1 MFYMSFMYLL
11 FVCAIRFESKMWGAI
26 LLGDGVVLLMG
37 ANFQARERFFS
48 PQTSPPG
55 RFYFTKGATFLGE
68 RGDAIL

>member
-1 MFYMSFMYLL
+1 
-11 FVCAIRFESKMWGAI
+11 MWGAI